1 MRPRALSVNRCHCTY
16 AISRSHIEKRPTTQN
31 PRSIRIVYDAHRMSR
46 YFCKASLQ
54 KKKKKK
60 LLPIP
65 QPQFLLQEIS
75 LEELAGFSATTRM
88 EFLTIIFRHV
98 QKAGEKRNSISAK
111 MRADQKK
118 SKSQSLAS
126 WSEKKEKKKKPQW

>member
-1 MRPRALSVNRCHCTY
+1 
-16 AISRSHIEKRPTTQN
+16 
-31 PRSIRIVYDAHRMSR
+31 
-46 YFCKASLQ
+46 LQ
-54 KKKKKK
+54 GFFAKKKKKKK

-65 QPQFLLQEIS
+65 QPQILLQEIS